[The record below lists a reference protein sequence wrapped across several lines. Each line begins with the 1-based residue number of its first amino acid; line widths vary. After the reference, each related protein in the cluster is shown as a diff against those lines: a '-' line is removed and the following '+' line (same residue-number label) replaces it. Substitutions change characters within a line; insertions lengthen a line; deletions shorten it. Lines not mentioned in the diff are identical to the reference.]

1 MLLKLQASC
10 QGCGTFLDRLHHFT
24 LPDSMIASVRSYHI
38 LSAQCFCDICAIKQ
52 SPEIRTKLVS
62 VEGISFHSVEETP
75 IPSKL
80 FCNRQSFLNI
90 SQEHHLFFN
99 EV

>member
-1 MLLKLQASC
+1 M
-10 QGCGTFLDRLHHFT
+10 
-24 LPDSMIASVRSYHI
+24 MASVRSYHI

-52 SPEIRTKLVS
+52 SPEIRAKLVS
-62 VEGISFHSVEETP
+62 VEGMSFHSVEETP

-90 SQEHHLFFN
+90 CQEHHLFFN